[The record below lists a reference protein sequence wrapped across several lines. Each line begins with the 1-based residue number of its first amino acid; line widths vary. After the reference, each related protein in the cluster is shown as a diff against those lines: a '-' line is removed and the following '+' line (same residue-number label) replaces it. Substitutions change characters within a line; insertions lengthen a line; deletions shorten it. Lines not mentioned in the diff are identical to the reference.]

1 MYMWHPDSLQAGPR
15 KHRNMTKHIWVQG
28 TLKTYKP
35 ARLRV
40 KGVQVT
46 RAGVRVDTN
55 KGIRAWFMRAPFR
68 VMREY

>member
-1 MYMWHPDSLQAGPR
+1 LRIVNWYML
-15 KHRNMTKHIWVQG
+15 KTNTENMTKHIWSQG
-28 TLKTYKP
+28 TLKTYRP

-55 KGIRAWFMRAPFR
+55 KGARVWHVRVPFR

>member
-1 MYMWHPDSLQAGPR
+1 MCASHSRAILTNTE
-15 KHRNMTKHIWVQG
+15 NMKKTIWTQG

-35 ARLRV
+35 ARLCV

>member
-1 MYMWHPDSLQAGPR
+1 M
-15 KHRNMTKHIWVQG
+15 KKTIWSQG

-55 KGIRAWFMRAPFR
+55 KGMRAWHVRVPFR
-68 VMREY
+68 VMREF

>member
-1 MYMWHPDSLQAGPR
+1 
-15 KHRNMTKHIWVQG
+15 MTKHIWSQG

-55 KGIRAWFMRAPFR
+55 KGIRVWHVRVPFR
-68 VMREY
+68 VMREF